1 MVRPRRT
8 PYNQISMSIK
18 NAARIL
24 LASTWLL
31 GTALQSASFAQ
42 TSPVGEAGRGEYLR
56 YCASCHGPEARGD
69 GPVAA
74 SLSPKV
80 PDLTK
85 ISARRDGN
93 FPTGEL
99 AVYIDGRSMPG
110 AHGSRAMPV
119 WGDVLSE
126 DLVEGERGEELVRG
140 RVRMI
145 LIYLKS
151 VQQ

>member
-1 MVRPRRT
+1 
-8 PYNQISMSIK
+8 MSIK
-18 NAARIL
+18 NASRVL
-24 LASTWLL
+24 LASAWLL
-31 GTALQSASFAQ
+31 GAALQSTSFAQ
-42 TSPVGEAGRGEYLR
+42 TSPVGEAGRGQYLR
-56 YCASCHGPEARGD
+56 YCASCHGPHAQGD

-74 SLSPKV
+74 SLSTEV

-85 ISARRDGN
+85 IAARRDGN

-145 LIYLKS
+145 LIYLES